1 MTTGL
6 RFQPVPGYLTV
17 AGPRQKTATR
27 RNRTGEAGKLSGA
40 GTFSSGH
47 ALPQQTTRPRRAAD
61 RHGQPGARQRPR
73 RSNLRMQCISSQT
86 GLDPSDRD
94 RDSATLMTE
103 Y

>member
-27 RNRTGEAGKLSGA
+27 RNRTGEAGKLSGSGA
-40 GTFSSGH
+40 FSSGH

-61 RHGQPGARQRPR
+61 WHGQPGARGAP
-73 RSNLRMQCISSQT
+73 I
-86 GLDPSDRD
+86 LDC
-94 RDSATLMTE
+94 SASRHRLVSTHPTATVTRLL
-103 Y
+103 